1 MTSNLELYG
10 REDIPRVPAHV
21 ANFRIKL
28 LKERLEELTSVHW
41 MQQNTSLIKKVLEAV
56 EFWTKLRDG
65 ETI

>member
-10 REDIPRVPAHV
+10 RKDVPNVPAHV
-21 ANFRIKL
+21 TDLRIGL
-28 LKERLEELTSVHW
+28 LKERLKELTSVYW
-41 MQQNTSLIKKVLEAV
+41 MEQNNNLIDKVCRAI